1 MPRKKADEP
10 KDEALESEDEETRDT
25 SSDDDLLPEAAP
37 APARGGSGA
46 LVAILVVFV
55 VIVLAVAA
63 YLHREKTQREAAR
76 IKAQQLQVMST
87 QLGRVKDNVVRAAK
101 QVEGDPPNVES
112 AIEALNTA
120 ADQLGEI
127 ALSPSAT
134 EAGMSVQLVD
144 LQTQVR
150 ATSDTVQGRNDQY
163 LEAVAAAQNE
173 LKTSALA
180 DVKPLAGKLDTLM
193 TGALGDVD
201 TPLVVHGVSSVP
213 SGEEPAEET
222 PKATPEAGTSNP

>member
-10 KDEALESEDEETRDT
+10 KDEALESEDEETDHT
-25 SSDDDLLPEAAP
+25 SPDGDLLPEP

-55 VIVLAVAA
+55 VIVLAVLA
-63 YLHREKTQREAAR
+63 YLHREKAKDNAAKLR
-76 IKAQQLQVMST
+76 AQQLQVMGT

-101 QVEGDPPNVES
+101 QIEGDPPNVES

-120 ADQLGEI
+120 RDQLGEI

-134 EAGMSVQLVD
+134 EAGMSGQLVD

-150 ATSDTVQGRNDQY
+150 ATSDTLKGRNDQY

-193 TGALGDVD
+193 TGAQGDVD
-201 TPLVVHGVSSVP
+201 TPLVVPGVSSVP
-213 SGEEPAEET
+213 SGEEPAEGT
-222 PKATPEAGTSNP
+222 SKAAPEAEAGKTNP